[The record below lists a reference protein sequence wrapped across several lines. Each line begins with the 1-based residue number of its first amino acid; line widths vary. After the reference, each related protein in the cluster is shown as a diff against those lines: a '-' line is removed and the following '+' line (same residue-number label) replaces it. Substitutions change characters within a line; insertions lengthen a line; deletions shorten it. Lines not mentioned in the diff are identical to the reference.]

1 MQSVGQLIQETEI
14 INMWSMIIEILTLV
28 TLIVTV
34 VFVIRYWKETQAM
47 KEEMITQN
55 RISSQSLKSSLLPVL
70 YVQFETVKADPGLAQ
85 FKIQFAYDIFVEN
98 KGNGPAFNVF
108 VQRSIIPDENKQK
121 LALRPTTQGKLEQ
134 FSKTIPMIGRGERI
148 KIHREHSDS
157 YEYVR
162 VEVSYKDHFR
172 DLQKCI
178 FEGDRDGLKLKDY
191 PVLQDYQ
198 NIKWKH
204 IDGVFKNYET

>member
-1 MQSVGQLIQETEI
+1 MWTI
-14 INMWSMIIEILTLV
+14 IIDILTLI
-28 TLIVTV
+28 TLIVTA
-34 VFVIRYWKETQAM
+34 FYVIKYWEETQAM
-47 KEEMITQN
+47 KREMITQN

-70 YVQFETVKADPGLAQ
+70 CVQLETVKADPDLSQ
-85 FKIQFAYDIFVEN
+85 SKIQFAYDIFVEN
-98 KGNGPAFNVF
+98 IGNGPAFNVS

-121 LALRPTTQGKLEQ
+121 LALRPTPRHKLEQ
-134 FSKTIPMIGRGERI
+134 FSKTIPMIGRGERT

-162 VEVSYKDHFR
+162 IKVSYKDHFR
-172 DLQKCI
+172 DLHKCI

-198 NIKWKH
+198 NIKWEH
-204 IDGVFKNYET
+204 IEES